1 MNNSRLPIAV
11 RVTAAAL
18 AVFMTSAMLDA
29 MISIAEP
36 QRSQLMAQTAAR
48 QAVQAAAAQQ
58 QAVMV
63 AQVPVGTRGH

>member
-1 MNNSRLPIAV
+1 MNNSQLPIAV

-36 QRSQLMAQTAAR
+36 QRSQLMAQNAAR
-48 QAVQAAAAQQ
+48 QA
-58 QAVMV
+58 
-63 AQVPVGTRGH
+63 AQVASAQRPVVIVAEAPVGTRGH